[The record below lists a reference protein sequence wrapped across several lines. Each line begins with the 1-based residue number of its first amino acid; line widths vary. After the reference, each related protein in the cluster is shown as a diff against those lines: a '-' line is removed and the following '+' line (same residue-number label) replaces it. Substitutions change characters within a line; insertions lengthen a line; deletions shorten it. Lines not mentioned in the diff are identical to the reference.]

1 MSDSHAKCAFAT
13 VHELSGVAG
22 NLLKNLGKHAS
33 RSVAAVTG
41 TLRDALEKL
50 IELPR
55 NIKQAFLLFLDMFF
69 VTAAIWAA
77 VAMRLG
83 HTNFQLGPMEILCGV
98 FTVLASAIIF
108 LRLGLYRAVIRFM
121 GQQAIWAIITAVSYS
136 SLLLGVTVF
145 FTQADVPRS
154 MPFLYWGL
162 ALLLIGGT
170 RLTVRAYYQAK
181 LRSMSEKIIIY
192 GAGESGRQLLTALHH
207 GDQYRA
213 VVFVDDDP
221 RLLRAVINGLQVARP
236 EEMAQLIDEHNIT
249 QVLLAIPSA
258 SPERRK
264 EIINSLV
271 GLPVYV
277 RTVPKINELVAGHAS
292 VNQIQDIEL
301 DDLLGRE
308 TVPPHPEL
316 IDRCITEKIV
326 MVTGAGG
333 SIGSELC
340 RQILLSAPRVLLL
353 FDNSEYALYN
363 VERELREFVQSTG
376 LIVDIVV
383 LLGSV
388 QDQRRLESVYRTF
401 DVETVYHAAAY
412 KHVPMV
418 EYNIAEGVANN
429 VFGTWYAAEAAR
441 MANVETFVLVSTDK
455 AVRPTNIMG
464 ASKRFAEMILQG
476 LAQRETNTRFCMV
489 RFGNVLGSSG
499 SVVPLFRDQIS
510 AGGPVTVT
518 HPEVSRYFMSIPEAA
533 QLVLQASAMGTGG
546 DVFVLDMGEPV
557 RIVDL
562 AKRMIRLSGY
572 ETNHD
577 THIGEHIDIEF
588 IGLRPGEKLHEE
600 LLLGTQVAGTGHPM
614 IMRAEEECLSFAQI
628 HRHLIDLKR
637 YCDQMDC
644 AGITSVLNAA
654 VSGFEDNEI
663 RYDHMWKK
671 QGQSGSRPL
680 SSLPAVAVSNV
691 QELFPEKP

>member
-1 MSDSHAKCAFAT
+1 MLNREAGFLSRRMS
-13 VHELSGVAG
+13 
-22 NLLKNLGKHAS
+22 LL
-33 RSVAAVTG
+33 VG

-50 IELPR
+50 VELPR
-55 NIKQAFLLFLDMFF
+55 NIKQACLLCLDMVF
-69 VTAAIWAA
+69 VAGAMWAA
-77 VAMRLG
+77 VAFRYG
-83 HTNFQLGPMEILCGV
+83 HLNFHLGPIEYLCGAV
-98 FTVLASAIIF
+98 TLFTSAIIF

-121 GQQAIWAIITAVSYS
+121 GQQAIWAVITGVSYS
-136 SLLLGVTVF
+136 TLVLGAAVF
-145 FTQADVPRS
+145 FTRAEVPRS
-154 MPFLYWGL
+154 MPFIYWGL
-162 ALLLIGGT
+162 ALLFIGGT
-170 RLTVRAYYQAK
+170 RLSVRAYYQAK
-181 LRSMSEKIIIY
+181 LRSLSENVIIY

-221 RLLRAVINGLQVARP
+221 KLQRSVINGLQVARP
-236 EEMAQLIDEHNIT
+236 EDLEQLIAAHDIT
-249 QVLLAIPSA
+249 QVLLAIPAA

-277 RTVPKINELVAGHAS
+277 RTVPKINELVAGKAS
-292 VNQIQDIEL
+292 VNQIRDIDL

-308 TVPPHPEL
+308 PVPPHPEL
-316 IDRCITEKIV
+316 IDRCITGKTV

-340 RQILLSAPRVLLL
+340 RQILLSNPRELVLL
-353 FDNSEYALYN
+353 DNSEYALYN
-363 VERELREFVQSTG
+363 VERELRELMEGSGVA
-376 LIVDIVV
+376 IEMVA

-388 QDQRRLESVYRTF
+388 QDQRRLESIYRTF
-401 DVETVYHAAAY
+401 HVETVYHAAAY

-418 EYNIAEGVANN
+418 EYNVAEGVANN

-441 MANVETFVLVSTDK
+441 KAGVETFVLVSTDK

-476 LAQRETNTRFCMV
+476 LAQTETRTRFCMV

-499 SVVPLFRDQIS
+499 SVVPLFREQIEN
-510 AGGPVTVT
+510 GGPVTVT
-518 HPEVSRYFMSIPEAA
+518 HPEVSRYFMSIAEAA

-562 AKRMIRLSGY
+562 ARRMIKLSGY
-572 ETNHD
+572 EMNHD
-577 THIGEHIDIEF
+577 THVGEHIEIEF

-600 LLLGTQVAGTGHPM
+600 LLLGSNVTGTGHPM
-614 IMRAEEECLSFAQI
+614 IMRAEEECLSYSQI
-628 HRHLIDLKR
+628 QRELTDLRR
-637 YCDQMDC
+637 YCDNLDC
-644 AGITSVLNAA
+644 GGITSVLNAA
-654 VSGFEDNEI
+654 VSGFGGHEI
-663 RYDHMWKK
+663 HHDHLWNK
-671 QGQSGSRPL
+671 QGKMVPQKVA
-680 SSLPAVAVSNV
+680 AVAASNV
-691 QELFPEKP
+691 KELFPDKG